1 MTLTETKKLTPDEI
15 EAKLQRAAP
24 VLKKFDQK
32 IEQRNDD
39 WANEIAI
46 LESRVTSETVT
57 VYLDGEKRQQPIK
70 LRVCLSDAEMRKI
83 AKLFSGK
90 DKLDMSKPEDVE
102 KANELTYEIIEMV
115 TANPMITKEWLKANT
130 DKYSQ
135 QDMLALIMSF
145 MRAMEDRAQSVAK
158 AQNFR

>member
-24 VLKKFDQK
+24 VLKKFSEK

-46 LESRVTSETVT
+46 LESRVASETVT
-57 VYLDGEKRQQPIK
+57 VYLDGERKTQPIK
-70 LRVCLSDAEMRKI
+70 LRVCLSDMEMRKI

-102 KANELTYEIIEMV
+102 KANDLTYEIIEMV

-145 MRAMEDRAQSVAK
+145 MRAMEDRAQGVAK